1 MCEAEFLGITFKEL
15 KELEPLLSKES
26 YQKLKKN
33 LKRQQESAPPLRGNG
48 VYNHQY
54 FPRKRTEYEKQ
65 NQILKDRLQ
74 WQRTCYSLMGMQND
88 FLSKDN
94 KRLQKENIRL
104 TSEHER
110 LEKEKERQKQ
120 QTKKLEKENERHK
133 QQIKRLLGVEKT
145 KKTDDEEIL
154 DTSAKNGA
162 SKKRGAPKGHL
173 GRTRP
178 IPQQVDDIKTIPS
191 PVICPDCGSRH
202 IHHKAT
208 YVSKYIED
216 IPPVNKKVLEKRY
229 FQGECA
235 NCRLVFTEP
244 EAQKGPPV
252 KIGPN
257 LTVLLTVMR
266 QQMGAT
272 YRKLSRFCTE
282 TLGIA
287 LTPSGVVGILSRM
300 CGKLEPVYQ
309 GIAATLPSQEVLHGD
324 ETGWKMDGARWYLWC
339 FCNRHLI
346 YYHASH
352 SRGAQVAK
360 DLLGEDFAGI
370 LIADFYAAYN
380 FIARTQ
386 RCLVHL
392 LRDIHDELKISPD
405 DNALCQLKDGI
416 KSIIEEG
423 LKIKALPPSIQRT
436 KKRTQVDDTLEEL
449 TLLESTNHKT
459 NTLIKRITKYN
470 EHLLRFID
478 NQAVEFHNNRA
489 ERAIR
494 PAVITRKTTFGNRT
508 PMGAYNFALLAS
520 VIETCR
526 ENKKSV
532 NHFLHNAINANQKQM
547 LQLTRALIDTS

>member
-1 MCEAEFLGITFKEL
+1 MK
-15 KELEPLLSKES
+15 
-26 YQKLKKN
+26 
-33 LKRQQESAPPLRGNG
+33 GNG

-54 FPRKRTEYEKQ
+54 YPRNRAEYEEQ

-74 WQRTCYSLMGMQND
+74 WQRTGYSLVAMQND

-94 KRLQKENIRL
+94 HHLKKENARL
-104 TSEHER
+104 TSDCER
-110 LEKEKERQKQ
+110 LI
-120 QTKKLEKENERHK
+120 KENERLK
-133 QQIKRLLGVEKT
+133 QQLKKLLGFEHTEKS
-145 KKTDDEEIL
+145 DDESIL
-154 DTSAKNGA
+154 DSTVKIKA
-162 SKKRGAPKGHL
+162 SKKRGAPKGHP

-178 IPQQVDDIKTIPS
+178 IPQQVDEIETIPP
-191 PVICPDCGSRH
+191 PVVCPDCGSRH

-216 IPPVNKKVLEKRY
+216 IPPVNKRVREKRY
-229 FQGECA
+229 FRGECA
-235 NCRLVFTEP
+235 NCHSVFTEP
-244 EAQKGPPV
+244 TGQKGPPV

-272 YRKLSRFCTE
+272 YRKISRFCTE
-282 TLGIA
+282 TLGIP
-287 LTPSGVVGILSRM
+287 LTPSGVVGILTRM
-300 CGKLEPVYQ
+300 CGQLEPVYQ
-309 GIAATLPSQEVLHGD
+309 GIAATLPNQKVLHGD

-346 YYHASH
+346 FYHPSP

-360 DLLGEDFAGI
+360 DLLGEDYAGI

-392 LRDIHDELKISPD
+392 QRDIHDELQISPD

-416 KSIIEEG
+416 KSIIKEG
-423 LKIKALPPSIQRT
+423 LEIKALPPSIQRT
-436 KKRTQVDDTLEEL
+436 NKRKQVDDTLKEL
-449 TLLESTNHKT
+449 TLLESDNHKT
-459 NTLIKRITKYN
+459 KTLIKRITKYN
-470 EHLLRFID
+470 EHLVRFID
-478 NQAVEFHNNRA
+478 NPAVEFHNNRA

-494 PAVITRKTTFGNRT
+494 PAVIVRKTTFGNRT
-508 PMGAYNFALLAS
+508 QMGAYNFALLAS

-532 NHFLHNAINANQKQM
+532 THFLREAINANQKQM
-547 LQLTRALIDTS
+547 IRLTRALIDTS